1 MGWPADAL
9 TEAAHLHFLY
19 LMVLRYHHLRCPLPY
34 FRFGTKIYTA
44 VNYGTCWQFASL
56 LELCAVT
63 GTS

>member
-34 FRFGTKIYTA
+34 FRFGTKKYTA
-44 VNYGTCWQFASL
+44 VNYGLYLQLASL
-56 LELCAVT
+56 LEVSAVT